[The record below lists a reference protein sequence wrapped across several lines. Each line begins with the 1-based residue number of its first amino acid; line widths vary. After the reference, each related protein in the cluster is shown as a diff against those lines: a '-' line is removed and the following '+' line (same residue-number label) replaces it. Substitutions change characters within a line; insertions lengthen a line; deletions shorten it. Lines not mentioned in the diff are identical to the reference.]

1 MKSTS
6 LFMLLFILVFGC
18 ATTPTWADVVPIKN
32 ASFESMNALNLSAP
46 TRGSWNIGP
55 ITGWTLSGE
64 GGSWQPDTVAGRSYS
79 SVPDGMTVAYSN
91 GGTIYQDLSTSLL
104 SNTTYTLSVD
114 VGHRLD
120 GLETNY
126 SLAIYAGGNLLI
138 KSADTSNGAI
148 PIGTFADET
157 VTFTSGANVTPGQKL
172 RIVLTSTGQQTDFD
186 NVQLT
191 ASAIP
196 EPASLSLLAA
206 GCGLM
211 LFVFRRR

>member
-1 MKSTS
+1 LKPTS
-6 LFMLLFILVFGC
+6 LFMFLFILVFGSV
-18 ATTPTWADVVPIKN
+18 AAPAWADVISVKN
-32 ASFESMNALNLSAP
+32 ASFEMTSSLIACGPGCFYNLGPIPDWTTAGTGNA
-46 TRGSWNIGP
+46 GSWHP
-55 ITGWTLSGE
+55 TSAY
-64 GGSWQPDTVAGRSYS
+64 PA
-79 SVPDGMTVAYSN
+79 PDGKFIAYSN

-157 VTFTSGANVTPGQKL
+157 VTFTSGTSVTPGQKL
-172 RIVLTSTGQQTDFD
+172 RIVLTSAGAQADFD
-186 NVQLT
+186 DVSLT

>member
-1 MKSTS
+1 LKSTS
-6 LFMLLFILVFGC
+6 LFMFLFILVLGC
-18 ATTPTWADVVPIKN
+18 VAAPAWADVVPVN
-32 ASFESMNALNLSAP
+32 NPSFEMTSALNLSGP
-46 TRGSWNIGP
+46 TYGKWNKGP
-55 ITGWTLSGE
+55 ITSWTLTGE
-64 GGSWQPDTVAGRSYS
+64 GGSWQPDTVAARSYS
-79 SVPDGMTVAYSN
+79 SVPAGMTVAYSN
-91 GGTIYQDLSTSLL
+91 GGTIYQDLSASLL

-126 SLAIYAGGNLLI
+126 TLAIYAGGNLLI

-157 VTFTSGANVTPGQKL
+157 VTFTSGANVAPGQKL

-186 NVQLT
+186 DVSLT